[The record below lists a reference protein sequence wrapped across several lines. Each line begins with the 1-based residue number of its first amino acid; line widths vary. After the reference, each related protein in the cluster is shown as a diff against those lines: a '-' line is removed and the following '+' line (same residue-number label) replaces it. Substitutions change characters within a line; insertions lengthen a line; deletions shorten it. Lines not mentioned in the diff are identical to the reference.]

1 MSSLLLDLPLCRH
14 PSTSPPGVEGKSHN
28 MTSTVPIQTTHYDI
42 WFEVQYI
49 DYLSGLCPLGGGG
62 GGGRG
67 EASITNSQLSEIS
80 GLEHRT
86 GLLDW
91 TTGMTFAL
99 KINSEKPC

>member
-1 MSSLLLDLPLCRH
+1 
-14 PSTSPPGVEGKSHN
+14 
-28 MTSTVPIQTTHYDI
+28 MTSTVPIQTAHYDI

-49 DYLSGLCPLGGGG
+49 DDLSGLCPLGGG
-62 GGGRG
+62 
-67 EASITNSQLSEIS
+67 EASIPNSRLSEIS

>member
-1 MSSLLLDLPLCRH
+1 
-14 PSTSPPGVEGKSHN
+14 
-28 MTSTVPIQTTHYDI
+28 MTSTVTIQTAHYDI

-49 DYLSGLCPLGGGG
+49 DDLSGLCPLGGGG

-67 EASITNSQLSEIS
+67 EASIPNSRLSEIS
-80 GLEHRT
+80 GLEHPT

-99 KINSEKPC
+99 KINTEKPC

>member
-1 MSSLLLDLPLCRH
+1 MSSLLLDLRLCRH

-28 MTSTVPIQTTHYDI
+28 MTSTVTIQTTHYDI

-49 DYLSGLCPLGGGG
+49 DDLSGLCPLGGAGG
-62 GGGRG
+62 KLL
-67 EASITNSQLSEIS
+67 SQTPGCLKSVDWNN
-80 GLEHRT
+80 GLH